1 MIELRNVTKVY
12 DSDGVRADAL
22 RGVDLK
28 IETGEYLTVM
38 GRSGSG
44 KSTLLHIL
52 GAMDRVSG
60 GQYFYNGIEI
70 SALNKKET
78 DGFRKNHVGFIFQ
91 NYALMKYYT
100 VYENIEVPLLAKGI
114 YKKERRLIIERN
126 MEAVGIADLRKK
138 LPIHISGGQRQRCA
152 IARALAADND
162 ILLADEP
169 TGALDRKTGEEIMD
183 VFDAIRS
190 KERTI
195 ILVSHDERIAART
208 ERTVRIEDG
217 RVVSA

>member
-1 MIELRNVTKVY
+1 MMIELRNVKKTY
-12 DSDGVRADAL
+12 NSDGVRVGAL
-22 RGVDLK
+22 RGIDLK
-28 IETGEYLTVM
+28 IEAGEYLTVM
-38 GRSGSG
+38 GQSGSG

-52 GAMDRVSG
+52 GTMDKLSE
-60 GQYFYNGIEI
+60 GQYFYNDTEV
-70 SALNKKET
+70 SALSKKEA
-78 DGFRKNHVGFIFQ
+78 DEFRKNHIGFVFQ

-114 YKKERRLIIERN
+114 SKKERRRIIEQN

-138 LPIHISGGQRQRCA
+138 LPVHISGGQMQRCA

-183 VFDAIRS
+183 VFDKIRS
-190 KERTI
+190 SERTI
-195 ILVSHDERIAART
+195 ILVSHDEKIAART
-208 ERTVRIEDG
+208 ERIVRIEDG
-217 RVVSA
+217 RIV